1 MNKFLLFALIVF
13 LFSGCRK
20 DNSVLLNVT
29 PNNNTNNAGNG
40 NNCLITNSLSTDG
53 KTSAEIK
60 YQDGLP
66 IENITKEN
74 GVIKNQRHATVESP
88 KQLILYSGSKI
99 PKNAKTRIYLNDFGS
114 VAKEVALELNPNG
127 TFSEDT
133 SQTRL
138 FTYNSNKLLT
148 KMITSMADEYAV
160 YDISYDAK
168 NRLEKIVASD
178 GNGLDFFIYD
188 NFTHDDHKKTD
199 NLITIALFDS
209 FSAFY
214 LPSLNSTYIKS
225 YRIYYPDIPEISIL
239 TSNEFKF
246 SNQKLSQVKTTITTM
261 GVSNVYTVNLT
272 LNCK

>member
-1 MNKFLLFALIVF
+1 MKKILLLALATL

-29 PNNNTNNAGNG
+29 PNNNTGNT

-53 KTSAEIK
+53 KISAEVK

-66 IENITKEN
+66 IEDITKEN
-74 GVIKNQRHATVESP
+74 GVIKGEWYATIESP

-114 VAKEVALELNPNG
+114 LLKEVALELSPNG

-133 SQTRL
+133 TQKRL

-148 KMITSMADEYAV
+148 KIVTSINDEYAV

-168 NRLEKIVASD
+168 NRLEKIVVSD
-178 GNGLDFFIYD
+178 GDGLVFVIYD
-188 NFTHDDHKKTD
+188 NFIHDDHKKTD
-199 NLITIALFDS
+199 NLTVIALFDS
-209 FSAFY
+209 FSALF
-214 LPSLNSTYIKS
+214 LPSLNSTYVKS
-225 YRIYYPDIPEISIL
+225 YRIFYPDFPELNIL

-261 GVSNVYTVNLT
+261 GLSSVYTLNLT